1 MEFGVGSIL
10 DGKVT
15 GITKFGA
22 FVALPEGRSGLV
34 HISEIAYSYVNEVS
48 DYLKEGQEVKVKVI
62 GIDQANRINLSIK
75 KVNDPPQRAA
85 GGAQGGRPPRQ
96 GGPRSNAPRSGG
108 YVPRPAA
115 PKEPTDF
122 EDRLRQFMQ
131 ASDSKLS
138 ELRYL
143 EKKGG
148 TAVAAAAGNLTSNR
162 ADQSPHGF
170 LFPQKKS
177 ASRRRRPVCGGE
189 MCRLVS
195 CNQKVP

>member
-1 MEFGVGSIL
+1 MAPQGEIYKEDIAVSMEFGVGSIL

-48 DYLKEGQEVKVKVI
+48 DYLQEGQQVKVKVI

-75 KVNDPPQRAA
+75 KVNDPPARQ
-85 GGAQGGRPPRQ
+85 GGGQGGRPPRQ
-96 GGPRSNAPRSGG
+96 GAPRQGGPRQGG
-108 YVPRPAA
+108 FTPRPST

-143 EKKGG
+143 EKKG
-148 TAVAAAAGNLTSNR
+148 SNR
-162 ADQSPHGF
+162 RGGG
-170 LFPQKKS
+170 
-177 ASRRRRPVCGGE
+177 RR
-189 MCRLVS
+189 
-195 CNQKVP
+195 

>member
-1 MEFGVGSIL
+1 MEFGVGSVL
-10 DGKVT
+10 EGKVT

-22 FVALPEGRSGLV
+22 FVSLPEGKSGLV
-34 HISEIAYSYVNEVS
+34 HISEIAYSYVNDVK
-48 DYLKEGQEVKVKVI
+48 DHLKEGQEVKVKVI

-75 KVNDPPQRAA
+75 KVNDPPQRAS
-85 GGAQGGRPPRQ
+85 GGFQGNRPHRQ
-96 GGPRSNAPRSGG
+96 GGPRKNGPRSGG
-108 YVPRPAA
+108 YVPRPSA

-148 TAVAAAAGNLTSNR
+148 NR
-162 ADQSPHGF
+162 RGGG
-170 LFPQKKS
+170 
-177 ASRRRRPVCGGE
+177 RR
-189 MCRLVS
+189 
-195 CNQKVP
+195 